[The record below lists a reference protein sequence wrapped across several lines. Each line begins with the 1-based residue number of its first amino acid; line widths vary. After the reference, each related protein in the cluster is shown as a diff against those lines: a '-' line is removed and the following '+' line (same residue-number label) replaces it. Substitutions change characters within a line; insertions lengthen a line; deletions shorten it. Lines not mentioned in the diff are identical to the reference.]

1 MGQLLR
7 LLEGML
13 WILIEEGGKGKNN
26 STNFCMCEK
35 YLMDKRLIMF
45 ALEILFCKQIS
56 SLVHISL
63 GAMHEV
69 WQCLTDSCAYL
80 KSALL
85 PEVTPCANPFSS

>member
-13 WILIEEGGKGKNN
+13 WILVEEGGKGKNN
-26 STNFCMCEK
+26 STIFCMCEK
-35 YLMDKRLIMF
+35 YLMDKRLILF

-56 SLVHISL
+56 SFVHIPL

-69 WQCLTDSCAYL
+69 WQCLTDSCVYL

-85 PEVTPCANPFSS
+85 PEVTSCADPFSS